1 MQIAGKMVLVTG
13 GTDGIG
19 RQLAL
24 QLLARGA
31 DVWIT
36 GRAPERLARARAEG
50 MDAIAADLT
59 GPDGIEA
66 VLRGLAGRSLDIL
79 INNAGMGTDHDFR
92 IATPDVAG
100 DDRTLWLN
108 VHAPIRLI
116 VALMATLQ
124 TRPEAMIVNVT
135 SGLAIAPS
143 AGAPVYCA
151 TKAAMRSYTQS
162 LRAQMKG
169 TRVHVLE
176 ALPPL
181 VDTAMTSGRGGRKLS
196 AQDCAAQIVA
206 AIEASADEAN
216 VGMVRILKAVNQ
228 VAPWLA
234 RRIMIGF

>member
-1 MQIAGKMVLVTG
+1 MQIAGKLVLVTG

-24 QLLARGA
+24 QLQARGA
-31 DVWIT
+31 EVWVT
-36 GRAPERLARARAEG
+36 GRDPDRMNRARSEG
-50 MDAIAADLT
+50 MQVIAADLT

-66 VLRGLAGRSLDIL
+66 VLRGLAGRSIDIL

-92 IATPDVAG
+92 VGQPDVA
-100 DDRTLWLN
+100 DNERALWLN
-108 VHAPIRLI
+108 IHAPIRLI

-124 TRPEAMIVNVT
+124 TRPEAMIVNIT

-143 AGAPVYCA
+143 AGSPVYCA

-162 LRAQMKG
+162 LRAQLKD
-169 TRVHVLE
+169 THIHVLE

-181 VDTAMTSGRGGRKLS
+181 VDTAMTTGRGGRKLPP
-196 AQDCAAQIVA
+196 QECARQIVA
-206 AIEASADEAN
+206 AIEANADEAN
-216 VGMVRILKAVNQ
+216 VGMVRVLKAVNQ

>member
-1 MQIAGKMVLVTG
+1 MQIAGKVVLVTG

-19 RQLAL
+19 RQLAV
-24 QLLARGA
+24 QLHALGA

-36 GRAPERLARARAEG
+36 GRDPDRLARARGEG
-50 MDAIAADLT
+50 MDVIAADLT

-66 VLRGLAGRSLDIL
+66 VMRGLAGRSIDIL
-79 INNAGMGTDHDFR
+79 INNAGMGSDHDFR
-92 IATPDVAG
+92 VAQPDMAK
-100 DDRTLWLN
+100 DERALWLN
-108 VHAPIRLI
+108 LHAPIRLI

-143 AGAPVYCA
+143 AGTPVYCA
-151 TKAAMRSYTQS
+151 TKAALRSYTQS
-162 LRAQMKG
+162 LREQLKG
-169 TRVHVLE
+169 TRIHVIE

-181 VDTAMTSGRGGRKLS
+181 VDTAMTTGRSGRKLS
-196 AQDCAAQIVA
+196 PQECARQIIA
-206 AIEASADEAN
+206 AMRANADEAN
-216 VGMVRILKAVNQ
+216 VGMVRILKAVHQ

>member
-1 MQIAGKMVLVTG
+1 MQIAGKVVLVTG

-24 QLLARGA
+24 QLLERGA

-36 GRAPERLARARAEG
+36 GRDPERLARARREG
-50 MDAIAADLT
+50 MDVIAADLT
-59 GPDGIEA
+59 GPAGIEA
-66 VLRGLAGRSLDIL
+66 VMRGLAGRSVDIL
-79 INNAGMGTDHDFR
+79 INNAGMGADHDFR
-92 IATPDVAG
+92 IGTPDVA
-100 DDRTLWLN
+100 DDERTLWLN

-116 VALMATLQ
+116 VALMASLQ

-162 LRAQMKG
+162 LRAQLRG

-181 VDTAMTSGRGGRKLS
+181 VDTAMTAGRDGRKLP
-196 AQDCAAQIVA
+196 AQDCARQIIA
-206 AIEASADEAN
+206 AIEANADEAN

>member
-1 MQIAGKMVLVTG
+1 MQIAGKTVLVTG

-24 QLLARGA
+24 QLQALGA
-31 DVWIT
+31 DVLVT
-36 GRAPERLARARAEG
+36 GRDKDRLARAGHEG
-50 MDAIAADLT
+50 MTAIEADLT
-59 GPDGIEA
+59 GPAGVDA
-66 VLRGLAGRSLDIL
+66 VMRGLAGRSIDVL

-92 IATPDVAG
+92 VARPDVAG
-100 DDRTLWLN
+100 DERTLWLN

-116 VALMATLQ
+116 VELMAMLQ

-143 AGAPVYCA
+143 AGNPVYCA
-151 TKAAMRSYTQS
+151 TKAALRSYTQS
-162 LRAQMKG
+162 LRAQLKG
-169 TRVHVLE
+169 SRIHVLE

-181 VDTAMTSGRGGRKLS
+181 VDTAMTTRRTGRKLS
-196 AQDCAAQIVA
+196 AQECARQIIA
-206 AIEASADEAN
+206 AMRNDADEAN